1 MLCGDVKQRGRPR
14 HARGPRYWGLEGF
27 RSTLVDNARAAGSQ
41 TLAPPDPLA
50 GGAWVDAARARD
62 DDAWERCVRW
72 VVASGGAVGAA
83 TLGDDAGVRGVVAA
97 AGGIEAGAAV
107 LEIPLRCCVLAA
119 CGFSWAPAVSR
130 PGAT

>member
-1 MLCGDVKQRGRPR
+1 MTKRP
-14 HARGPRYWGLEGF
+14 
-27 RSTLVDNARAAGSQ
+27 
-41 TLAPPDPLA
+41 
-50 GGAWVDAARARD
+50 RD

-72 VVASGGAVGAA
+72 VVASGGAVGAV

-119 CGFSWAPAVSR
+119 DVNASPVGSVALQGGNQTAWCLHKVQFHCAQRVERVCS
-130 PGAT
+130 